1 MTAFGWCIGGPTGS
15 NDQSE
20 YSSFHTSLAE
30 DKCDLLLEQFIDFD
44 SFGTKPNVAK
54 PVSKEEER
62 AWSILKTTTK
72 HNGVRY
78 ESGLLWKTDN
88 PNLPK
93 NFFAAQ
99 RRFFNL
105 ERKFANNEGL
115 AVVYK
120 NVIDTYID
128 YGHARKLTKK
138 EIDDGPPGR
147 TWYNPHHPVFNPN
160 KPGNCRV
167 VFDLSA
173 KYHGVCLNDALLKG
187 PDLLTNLIGILL
199 RFRQYAHPIVADVE
213 KMFHLVLVSPSDGP
227 AFRFL

>member
-1 MTAFGWCIGGPTGS
+1 MGSHISTSIPYSSHGPASFNIGQPTTSTTYSSRPTTISFPGKVNASPFVPASLPSGPPPAQHGYSGTPGVYTPDDCIHHLGTPHASMTRS
-15 NDQSE
+15 SVNDNDQSE
-20 YSSFHTSLAE
+20 YSSFLTSLAE

-44 SFGTKPNVAK
+44 SFGTKPNFAK

-62 AWSILKTTTK
+62 AWSILETTTK
-72 HNGVRY
+72 HNGVRC

-88 PNLPK
+88 PNLP
-93 NFFAAQ
+93 NNLFAAQ

-105 ERKFANNEGL
+105 ERKFAKNEGL

-147 TWYNPHHPVFNPN
+147 T
-160 KPGNCRV
+160 
-167 VFDLSA
+167 
-173 KYHGVCLNDALLKG
+173 
-187 PDLLTNLIGILL
+187 
-199 RFRQYAHPIVADVE
+199 
-213 KMFHLVLVSPSDGP
+213 
-227 AFRFL
+227 